1 MSADRAVPP
10 QRVEAFKVVANAT
23 HASTVTVRCDADL
36 ERQYREGVADAG
48 MMVRFPV
55 RLHRD
60 NAPATAPAA
69 DAKKETR

>member
-48 MMVRFPV
+48 GDLSNVVFR
-55 RLHRD
+55 HRGRR
-60 NAPATAPAA
+60 APS
-69 DAKKETR
+69 